1 MKEKKLTCSAPRLVA
16 MLVMAGNLTGP
27 PAFLAKMMTM
37 LIKVMKTTTTTMM
50 MMMMNTWQQQGSL
63 LPQSQGTPALYSPNQ
78 PSSPYPASGP

>member
-37 LIKVMKTTTTTMM
+37 LIKMMKTTTTTTMM
-50 MMMMNTWQQQGSL
+50 MVMMMTSEQRRHSV
-63 LPQSQGTPALYSPNQ
+63 S
-78 PSSPYPASGP
+78 